1 MLLHPSVI
9 ATGVIVVL
17 LPKNGHVIP
26 LAYSIVIA
34 WYLKARAS
42 HDILAMPLIAEKP
55 EGHC

>member
-1 MLLHPSVI
+1 M
-9 ATGVIVVL
+9 GVIVVL
-17 LPKNGHVIP
+17 LSKNGNVIP